1 MSARGA
7 RSRKAVAKDIEKKEK
22 KAATKQHAESIP
34 RAPTALG
41 DWGSLG
47 FRKDSQNP
55 SPTNQ
60 IINRTTSQAATSSTT
75 SLPQSRGS
83 SQATN
88 VPRRP
93 SQQGTNYSHPTVE
106 PRSFRRPTTSAGAST
121 NSTGS
126 GKDKAKY
133 QGNDKA
139 KYQAKG
145 KETKAPRG
153 RGGGV
158 PIKKPTN
165 TPQIPSRTES
175 VISYAYSTEKSW
187 ADFRI
192 WYGNDHG
199 IRPYRGFEFVIYQN
213 SLRLKKKNTR

>member
-7 RSRKAVAKDIEKKEK
+7 RSRKAVTKDIEKKEK
-22 KAATKQHAESIP
+22 KAAVKQYAESIP
-34 RAPTALG
+34 RAPTRPS
-41 DWGSLG
+41 DWGGLG

-55 SPTNQ
+55 SPTNR

-88 VPRRP
+88 VPRGP
-93 SQQGTNYSHPTVE
+93 SQQGANYSHPSAE
-106 PRSFRRPTTSAGAST
+106 PRPFHRPTTSAGAST

-126 GKDKAKY
+126 GK
-133 QGNDKA
+133 DKA

-175 VISYAYSTEKSW
+175 VTSYAYSTEKSW
-187 ADFRI
+187 ANFRI

-199 IRPYRGFEFVIYQN
+199 IRPYRGFEFVICQN
-213 SLRLKKKNTR
+213 SLCLEKIHADV

>member
-22 KAATKQHAESIP
+22 KVVAKQYAEAIP
-34 RAPTALG
+34 RAPTGLS

-60 IINRTTSQAATSSTT
+60 RINRTTSQAATSSTT

-88 VPRRP
+88 VPQRP
-93 SQQGTNYSHPTVE
+93 SQQGTNYSHLSAE
-106 PRSFRRPTTSAGAST
+106 PRSFHRPTTSAGAST
-121 NSTGS
+121 NSTCS
-126 GKDKAKY
+126 GKDKAK
-133 QGNDKA
+133 DKA

-175 VISYAYSTEKSW
+175 VTSYAYSTEKSW
-187 ADFRI
+187 ANFRI

-213 SLRLKKKNTR
+213 SLCLKKIHADV